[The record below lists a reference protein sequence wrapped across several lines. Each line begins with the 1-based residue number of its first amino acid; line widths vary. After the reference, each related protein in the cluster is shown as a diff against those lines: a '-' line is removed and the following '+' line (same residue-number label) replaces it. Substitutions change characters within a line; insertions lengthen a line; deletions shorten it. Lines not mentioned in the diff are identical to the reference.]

1 MDRTLLK
8 IIRLYK
14 TSLYVKLFL
23 FLRNLHLSYSRIE
36 NLVPKNG
43 VIIDLGCGYGFF
55 PNLLAYKS
63 PERKIIGIEISKR
76 KLKYADIGLKNTDF
90 INEDIQQLEIVN
102 YDDIVNCDAILLVH
116 VLHHLPSFQ
125 SQDELLRVCYEKL
138 RKDAKIIVV
147 EIDPRPLWK
156 FLFIKFIDHVI
167 YFGDKFYFRDQKQ
180 TKELLSKT
188 GYREVSSFPFHKY
201 SMLSHFVCTGLK

>member
-1 MDRTLLK
+1 MDRTLIK

-14 TSLYVKLFL
+14 ASLYVKLFL
-23 FLRNLHLSYSRIE
+23 YLRNLHLSYSRIE
-36 NLVPKNG
+36 NLVPKKG

-76 KLKYADIGLKNTDF
+76 KLKYADIGIKNIDF
-90 INEDIQQLEIVN
+90 VNEDIQQLE
-102 YDDIVNCDAILLVH
+102 IVNCDAILLVH

-125 SQDELLRVCYEKL
+125 SQDKLLRACYGKL
-138 RKDAKIIVV
+138 RKGAKIIVV
-147 EIDPRPLWK
+147 EIDLRPLWK
-156 FLFIKFIDHVI
+156 FLFTKFIDHVL

-180 TKELLSKT
+180 TKELLGKT
-188 GYREVSSFPFHKY
+188 GYREVSSFPFHEY